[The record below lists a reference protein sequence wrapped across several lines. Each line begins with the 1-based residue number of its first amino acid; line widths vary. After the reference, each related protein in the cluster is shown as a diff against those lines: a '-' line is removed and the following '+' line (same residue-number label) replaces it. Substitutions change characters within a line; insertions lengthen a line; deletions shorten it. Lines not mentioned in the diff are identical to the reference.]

1 MVAALFLGHSPHA
14 RFDGILDKA
23 TRWTYVDRSPVRYS
37 GKLVS
42 FDFYSR
48 DGSEPIIF
56 SLFRTKKMFDKFLIA
71 TCIQEMRI
79 PVEMLAAGL
88 NVVSL
93 LLHFV
98 NLLQL
103 SAMFYCKLI
112 CRHL

>member
-14 RFDGILDKA
+14 RLDGIVDRA

-56 SLFRTKKMFDKFLIA
+56 SLFRTKKMFDIFLIA
-71 TCIQEMRI
+71 TCMQEMRI
-79 PVEMLAAGL
+79 PGEMIEAGL

-93 LLHFV
+93 LLHFFTF
-98 NLLQL
+98 LQL
-103 SAMFYCKLI
+103 NAMFYYKLI